1 MKKTYLIFTLL
12 LLSLSVINAQ
22 DTLSGNYEDLVI
34 VKGRHIISSMVIVSN
49 SLKVDSGAKVEFIDN
64 GTLVCGGLVEMI
76 GNNRDILFYGKK
88 NNEGVGLIINNSNEK
103 SILINNVVFRNLQMP
118 IYFDFGWKRNLVSIT
133 QNSFDKN
140 IGKVSLIQVL
150 NTPFGINDSAYVQFD
165 LSDNVISDNKAPLYF
180 EDLKSD
186 QIHFNITQNVF
197 INNSIY
203 GSKSYNI
210 ANNIIYGRL
219 DQVYKKF
226 IPTIERNSFINNN
239 LVDILTDTIVH
250 LANMGLYG
258 TEKMIIF
265 KNNYWGDNNKYK
277 VYEGIYDQEKNYSLP
292 KIILEPFL
300 NLPLNNIDGHIYK
313 YFNAATGIEINDT
326 LTQIN
331 KINSYIFRSNKEVD
345 FSNMI
350 IKYISLK
357 NDTTLIETESRIK
370 YNLTVI
376 DKNNVKV
383 DLLET
388 ARNTKSGGYFLF
400 ENINDLNYYPISNIK
415 IGYKNYLVKY
425 YLQKLKIDSLNNL
438 KGLSDQSINKLQNAP
453 IFKKYFEVSIGSGG
467 SMFTGSVSS
476 PSIFTNE
483 VTVNNTLIGAYHFT
497 DALSAAIT
505 ISKFSLG
512 NIDYNSTILEE
523 VARGFHFTTDM
534 LTISP
539 SIQFKFRESTPGS
552 TRKLFLNGF
561 FGIGGEYI
569 KFNPTSSYDGVI
581 YDLQPLGT
589 GGQFIDSANSPY
601 SLTTTGLVFSGRINM
616 YFNKKYAL
624 SFLLSYHRTFTDYL
638 DDVGADFYPDPDKLF
653 QKAAPNGAAA
663 VFFSNPTSAY
673 ITPGRLRSSP
683 SNPTDSYISFN
694 ILLTR
699 KLFR

>member
-1 MKKTYLIFTLL
+1 MKKTYLIFALL
-12 LLSLSVINAQ
+12 ILSFGILNAQ

-34 VKGRHIISSMVIVSN
+34 TKGRHIISSMVIVSN
-49 SLKVDSGAKVEFIDN
+49 RLKVDSGAKVEFIDN

-76 GNNRDILFYGKK
+76 GNKRDIEFYGKK

-103 SILINNVVFRNLQMP
+103 SILINNVVFRQLQMP
-118 IYFDFGWKRNLVSIT
+118 LYFDFGWKRNLVSIT
-133 QNSFDKN
+133 ESSFDKN

-150 NTPFGINDSAYVQFD
+150 NTPFGINDSAYVQFE
-165 LSDNVISDNKAPLYF
+165 LSDNIFSDNKAPLYF

-197 INNSIY
+197 INNFIY

-210 ANNIIYGRL
+210 ANNMIYGRL
-219 DQVYKKF
+219 DLVYKKF
-226 IPTIERNSFINNN
+226 LPTIERNSFVNNY

-277 VYEGIYDQEKNYSLP
+277 VYEGIYDQEKNYTLP

-300 NLPLNNIDGHIYK
+300 NLPLNNIAGHIYK
-313 YFNAATGIEINDT
+313 YYNSKTGNEISDT
-326 LTQIN
+326 LTNIN
-331 KINSYIFRSNKEVD
+331 KINTFIFRSNKEVD

-350 IKYISLK
+350 VKYVNLK
-357 NDTTLIETESRIK
+357 NDTTFIEDENRIK
-370 YNLTVI
+370 YNLTII

-383 DLLET
+383 DLLDI
-388 ARNTKSGGYFLF
+388 NNYSKSGGYFLF
-400 ENINDLNYYPISNIK
+400 DNINDLNYLPISSIK
-415 IGYKNYLVKY
+415 IGYKNYIKRY
-425 YLQKLKIDSLNNL
+425 YLQKVKIDSLNIL
-438 KGLSDQSINKLQNAP
+438 KGLNDQSKSKLQNLS

-476 PSIFTNE
+476 PSVFTNE
-483 VTVNNTLIGAYHFT
+483 VTVNNALIGTYHFS
-497 DALSAAIT
+497 DALSTAIT
-505 ISKFSLG
+505 ISKFTLG
-512 NIDYNSTILEE
+512 NIDYNSTNLEE

-534 LTISP
+534 LSISP
-539 SIQFKFRESTPGS
+539 SIQFKFRESSPS
-552 TRKLFLNGF
+552 SNRKLFLNGF
-561 FGIGGEYI
+561 FGIGAEYI
-569 KFNPTSSYDGVI
+569 KFNPTSSYDGVV
-581 YDLQPLGT
+581 YNLQPLGT
-589 GGQFIDSANSPY
+589 GGQFIDSTKSPY
-601 SLTTTGLVFSGRINM
+601 SLSTGGLVFSGRINM

-638 DDVGADFYPDPDKLF
+638 DDVGADVYPDPDKLF
-653 QKAAPNGAAA
+653 SKATPNGAAA
-663 VFFSNPTSAY
+663 VFFSNPTSHY

-683 SNPTDSYISFN
+683 SNPTDSYFSFN

-699 KLFR
+699 KLFK